1 MELVHP
7 FCVAAVMLSQKKE
20 RKEKPRFGKKKFG
33 PDERMAFAARKEMN
47 GERVTCQVVLWVW
60 SG

>member
-1 MELVHP
+1 MV
-7 FCVAAVMLSQKKE
+7 AVMLSLKKE

-33 PDERMAFAARKEMN
+33 PDERMAFAARKEMD
-47 GERVTCQVVLWVW
+47 GERLTCQVVLWVW